1 MSGTYANY
9 VTFNYILLY
18 TLFYGKNG
26 LFHVGSRILF
36 PPTNSH
42 YSFSELE
49 NEGKVLTDDPHPPDA
64 RGEGVAHQCE
74 ARSHEYP
81 TVQAEVQLAMTG
93 DFLKNRA
100 DCWKLNVV
108 VV

>member
-26 LFHVGSRILF
+26 LFHVVSRILF

-42 YSFSELE
+42 FSFRELE
-49 NEGKVLTDDPHPPDA
+49 HEGQILTDDAHPSAA
-64 RGEGVAHQCE
+64 RGEGVAQQCE
-74 ARSHEYP
+74 ARSDEYP
-81 TVQAEVQLAMTG
+81 AVQAEVNFYCEHNSIQT
-93 DFLKNRA
+93 R
-100 DCWKLNVV
+100 
-108 VV
+108 